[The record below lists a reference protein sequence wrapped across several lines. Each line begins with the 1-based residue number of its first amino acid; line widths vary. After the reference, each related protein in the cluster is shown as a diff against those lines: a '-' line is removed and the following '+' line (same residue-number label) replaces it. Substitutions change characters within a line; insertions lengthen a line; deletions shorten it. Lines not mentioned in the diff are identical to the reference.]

1 MCRAKH
7 TYHLKIRLQL
17 KESIIMNATNHIT
30 PFTHFTREELN
41 HLSEEEIISGFKLK
55 NPQITQKYFYGFC
68 KIAYITW
75 NERYQLLNK
84 EELDFY
90 TISND
95 YYLKMVRNNWV
106 NLEEDRETAS
116 LQTWIIG
123 GFRYSILDALERYNM
138 EQEHKFKSLPIENYS
153 EKISNLADHSSDI
166 DLRDIRDSIL
176 KDDTN
181 KIIFDKYHIQG
192 YNMKEIAEVLNITP
206 SAVSQR
212 YKSIIKTITHYYK

>member
-1 MCRAKH
+1 
-7 TYHLKIRLQL
+7 
-17 KESIIMNATNHIT
+17 MNVANHIT
-30 PFTHFTREELN
+30 QFSYFTENELN
-41 HLSEEEIISGFKLK
+41 HLKDEEIICGFRQK

-123 GFRYSILDALERYNM
+123 GFRYSILDA
-138 EQEHKFKSLPIENYS
+138 IENYS

-212 YKSIIKTITHYYK
+212 YKSIMKTITHYYK

>member
-1 MCRAKH
+1 MK
-7 TYHLKIRLQL
+7 
-17 KESIIMNATNHIT
+17 STNYIT
-30 PFTHFTREELN
+30 QFTHFTKDDLE
-41 HLSEEEIISGFKLK
+41 HLDDDEIITGFKLK

-212 YKSIIKTITHYYK
+212 YKSIMKTITHYYK

>member
-1 MCRAKH
+1 MK
-7 TYHLKIRLQL
+7 
-17 KESIIMNATNHIT
+17 STNYIT
-30 PFTHFTREELN
+30 QFTHFTKDDLE
-41 HLSEEEIISGFKLK
+41 HLDDDEIITGFKLK

-75 NERYQLLNK
+75 NERYQFLNK

-192 YNMKEIAEVLNITP
+192 YNMKEIAEALNITP

>member
-1 MCRAKH
+1 
-7 TYHLKIRLQL
+7 
-17 KESIIMNATNHIT
+17 MNVANHIT
-30 PFTHFTREELN
+30 QFSYFTENELN
-41 HLSEEEIISGFKLK
+41 HLKDEEIICGFRQN

-212 YKSIIKTITHYYK
+212 YKSIMKTITHYYK

>member
-1 MCRAKH
+1 
-7 TYHLKIRLQL
+7 
-17 KESIIMNATNHIT
+17 MNTTNHIS
-30 PFTHFTREELN
+30 PFTYFTKEELSL
-41 HLSEEEIISGFKLK
+41 LSEEEIITGFKLK

-68 KIAYITW
+68 KIAYNTW
-75 NERYQLLNK
+75 NERYQLLGK

-95 YYLKMVRNNWV
+95 YYLKMVRNNWID
-106 NLEEDRETAS
+106 LEVTRETAS

-138 EQEHKFKSLPIENYS
+138 KQEQKLKLLPIENYS

-166 DLRDIRDSIL
+166 DLRNIRDFIL

-192 YNMKEIAEVLNITP
+192 YNMKEIAEALNITP

>member
-1 MCRAKH
+1 MKS
-7 TYHLKIRLQL
+7 TNYITQFTLFTKDDLDHLDDD
-17 KESIIMNATNHIT
+17 
-30 PFTHFTREELN
+30 
-41 HLSEEEIISGFKLK
+41 EIITGFKLK

-75 NERYQLLNK
+75 NERYQFLNK

-192 YNMKEIAEVLNITP
+192 YNMKEIAEALNITP

>member
-1 MCRAKH
+1 MK
-7 TYHLKIRLQL
+7 
-17 KESIIMNATNHIT
+17 STNYIT
-30 PFTHFTREELN
+30 QFTHFTKDDLE
-41 HLSEEEIISGFKLK
+41 HLDDDEIITGFKLK

-68 KIAYITW
+68 KIAYTTW
-75 NERYQLLNK
+75 NKRYQLSEK

-138 EQEHKFKSLPIENYS
+138 EQEHKFKSLPIDNYS
-153 EKISNLADHSSDI
+153 EKISNLANHSSDI

-192 YNMKEIAEVLNITP
+192 YNMKEIAEALNITP

>member
-1 MCRAKH
+1 
-7 TYHLKIRLQL
+7 
-17 KESIIMNATNHIT
+17 MNAANHIT
-30 PFTHFTREELN
+30 SFTHFTKEELSL
-41 HLSEEEIISGFKLK
+41 LSEKEIITGFKLK

-68 KIAYITW
+68 KIAYTTW
-75 NERYQLLNK
+75 NKRYQLSEK

-123 GFRYSILDALERYNM
+123 GFRYSILDALERYNI
-138 EQEHKFKSLPIENYS
+138 EQEQKFKSLPIDNYS
-153 EKISNLADHSSDI
+153 EKLSNLADHSSDV
-166 DLRDIRDSIL
+166 DLRNIRDFIL
-176 KDDTN
+176 KDVTN

-192 YNMKEIAEVLNITP
+192 YNMKEIAEALNITP

>member
-1 MCRAKH
+1 
-7 TYHLKIRLQL
+7 
-17 KESIIMNATNHIT
+17 MNVANHIT
-30 PFTHFTREELN
+30 QFSYFTENELN
-41 HLSEEEIISGFKLK
+41 HLKDEEIICGFRQK

-138 EQEHKFKSLPIENYS
+138 EQEHKFKSLSIENYS

-212 YKSIIKTITHYYK
+212 YKSIMKTITHYYK

>member
-1 MCRAKH
+1 MK
-7 TYHLKIRLQL
+7 
-17 KESIIMNATNHIT
+17 STNCIT
-30 PFTHFTREELN
+30 QFTHFTKDDLE
-41 HLSEEEIISGFKLK
+41 HLDDDEIITGFKLK

-68 KIAYITW
+68 KIAYTTW
-75 NERYQLLNK
+75 NKRYQLSEK

-123 GFRYSILDALERYNM
+123 GFRYSILDALERYNI
-138 EQEHKFKSLPIENYS
+138 EQEQKFKSLPIDNYS
-153 EKISNLADHSSDI
+153 EKLSNLADHNSDI
-166 DLRDIRDSIL
+166 DLRNIRDFIL
-176 KDDTN
+176 KDVTN

-192 YNMKEIAEVLNITP
+192 YNMKEIAEALNITP

>member
-1 MCRAKH
+1 
-7 TYHLKIRLQL
+7 
-17 KESIIMNATNHIT
+17 MNVANHIT
-30 PFTHFTREELN
+30 QFSYFTENELN
-41 HLSEEEIISGFKLK
+41 HLKDEEIISGFRQK

-212 YKSIIKTITHYYK
+212 YKSIMKTITHYYK

>member
-1 MCRAKH
+1 
-7 TYHLKIRLQL
+7 
-17 KESIIMNATNHIT
+17 MNATNHIT
-30 PFTHFTREELN
+30 PYTHFTKEELSLLN
-41 HLSEEEIISGFKLK
+41 EEEIICGFKQK

-75 NERYQLLNK
+75 NKKYQLLDK

-95 YYLKMVRNNWV
+95 YYLRMVKNNWKD
-106 NLEEDRETAS
+106 LEEDRKTAS

-123 GFRYSILDALERYNM
+123 GFRYSILDALEKYNM
-138 EQEHKFKSLPIENYS
+138 EQDQKFKSLPIENYS
-153 EKISNLADHSSDI
+153 EKISNLADYSSDI
-166 DLRDIRDSIL
+166 DLKNIRDSIL
-176 KDDTN
+176 KDDIN
-181 KIIFDKYHIQG
+181 KIIFDKYYIQG

-212 YKSIIKTITHYYK
+212 YKSIIQTITHYYK